1 MVKIG
6 VEFLMELILKGACET
21 QKIPVTRG
29 YCLAFIN
36 VEY

>member
-21 QKIPVTRG
+21 QKIPVARG
-29 YCLAFIN
+29 NFLALLN